1 MAVVVICGKSGQ
13 GKTAYAVHSLM
24 KRIEE
29 SKTFVLTNVP
39 LTFNYIRSWVFIFR
53 IPLSLTNRFTFI
65 RKLPFV
71 YNHTFSSSERVIT
84 WKYLEQVYDFM
95 DICLKAMEIKDSLQ
109 FEIYKADV
117 MLKWET
123 KGIPFYLPKGREFYL
138 LGFVLFVDEAGG
150 YFNSREF
157 RKTPPEFLML
167 INQHRKMKID
177 LICTVQ
183 RLGNLDN
190 HIRDSAHITLIVNRF
205 RLFMLPMGRWHKVQM
220 VSFDPLDGTRGHR
233 VFYDLMR
240 RSKFIESVYDT
251 YYLIEVEKNEDGK
264 SV

>member
-24 KRIEE
+24 QRLEG
-29 SKTFVLTNVP
+29 SKTLVLTNVP
-39 LTFNYIRSWVFIFR
+39 ITFNYIRSWVFAFK
-53 IPLSLTNRFTFI
+53 IPLFLTKKIPYI

-71 YNHTFSSSERVIT
+71 YSHTFSSNERVIV
-84 WKYLEQVYDFM
+84 WKYLEQVYDLM
-95 DICLKAMEIKDSLQ
+95 DICRKASEEKDNVKFEVFKTEI
-109 FEIYKADV
+109 
-117 MLKWET
+117 MLKWEL
-123 KGIPFYLPKGREFYL
+123 KGLPFFLPQGRELYL
-138 LGFVLFVDEAGG
+138 LGFILFVDEAGG

-167 INQHRKMKID
+167 INQHRKMRID

-190 HIRDSAHITLIVNRF
+190 HIRDSAHLTLIVNRF
-205 RLFMLPMGRWHKVQM
+205 RILYLPMGRWHKVQM
-220 VSFDPLDGTRGHR
+220 VSFDPLDGTRGRR

-251 YYLIEVEKNEDGK
+251 YFLIDVEKSEEGK
-264 SV
+264 SL

>member
-24 KRIEE
+24 KRIEG
-29 SKTFVLTNVP
+29 SKTLVLTNVP
-39 LTFNYIRSWVFIFR
+39 LTFNYIRSWIFAFR
-53 IPLSLTNRFTFI
+53 IPLFLTNKIPLI
-65 RKLPFV
+65 RKLPFI
-71 YNHTFSSSERVIT
+71 YSHTFSSHERVIV

-95 DICLKAMEIKDSLQ
+95 DLCLKAGTIKDPVQ
-109 FEIYKADV
+109 FEVEKAEI
-117 MLKWET
+117 MLKWEL
-123 KGIPFYLPKGREFYL
+123 KGLPFYLPKGREQYL
-138 LGFVLFVDEAGG
+138 LGFILFVDEAGG
-150 YFNSREF
+150 YFNAREF

-190 HIRDSAHITLIVNRF
+190 HIRDSAHLTLRVKRF
-205 RLFMLPMGRWHKVQM
+205 RFFGIPMGRWHRVQM
-220 VSFDPLDGTRGHR
+220 RTYDEMDGSSSHLI
-233 VFYDLMR
+233 FYDLIR

-251 YYLIEVEKNEDGK
+251 YYLIEVEKDEDGK

>member
-24 KRIEE
+24 QRVEE
-29 SKTFVLTNVP
+29 SKTLVLTNVP
-39 LTFNYIRSWVFIFR
+39 ITFNYIRSWVFAFR
-53 IPLSLTNRFTFI
+53 IPLILTSKFPAI

-71 YNHTFSSSERVIT
+71 YSHTFSSKERVIV
-84 WKYLEQVYDFM
+84 WKYLEQVYDLM
-95 DICLKAMEIKDSLQ
+95 NICRKAGEEKDDLKFELFKTEI
-109 FEIYKADV
+109 
-117 MLKWET
+117 MLKWEL
-123 KGIPFYLPKGREFYL
+123 KGLPFFLPQGRHHYL
-138 LGFVLFVDEAGG
+138 LGFILFVDEAGG
-150 YFNSREF
+150 YFNAREF

-167 INQHRKMKID
+167 INQHRKIKID

-190 HIRDSAHITLIVNRF
+190 HIRDSAHLTLIVNRF
-205 RLFMLPMGRWHKVQM
+205 RVLFLPMGRWHKVQM

-233 VFYDLMR
+233 VFYDLIR

-251 YYLIEVEKNEDGK
+251 YYLIDVEKNEDGR